1 VETYLVLSWLAVEEL
16 EYSGAEV
23 ARYLGDTTSCAT
35 RAVSSG
41 RAPEREN
48 YFVTVH
54 GVLEAHPPVN
64 IVHFASKSV
73 GAGEKTRIGH
83 KRAGGKGK

>member
-1 VETYLVLSWLAVEEL
+1 MRKNKNRGYQS
-16 EYSGAEV
+16 
-23 ARYLGDTTSCAT
+23 
-35 RAVSSG
+35 
-41 RAPEREN
+41 
-48 YFVTVH
+48 
-54 GVLEAHPPVN
+54 EAHPPVN